1 MITDLQNKVKELEN
15 KIEQKDHQIKEL
27 QNDLSVIYELFLP
40 DILEKSYKKV
50 TYYIPIKK
58 AWEMIENNKEWIL
71 RDSPN
76 GYIKVK
82 VDSVY
87 KDWSSCYPINLFNG
101 NIIENTNDYGWA
113 SNPSLPACIQIEF
126 QNPLVVNII
135 SMTSRT
141 NPSYVGQSPR
151 TFNVY
156 GKNKDG
162 EFQIIGSF
170 KDEKWNVTEN
180 KLFRLYNS
188 TPFNFYK
195 IEFTETMGQTDVSFV
210 ELNLGYIKFN
220 Q

>member
-87 KDWSSCYPINLFNG
+87 KDGLQTHLYLLVYKLNFKILLWS
-101 NIIENTNDYGWA
+101 T
-113 SNPSLPACIQIEF
+113 
-126 QNPLVVNII
+126 
-135 SMTSRT
+135 
-141 NPSYVGQSPR
+141 
-151 TFNVY
+151 
-156 GKNKDG
+156 
-162 EFQIIGSF
+162 
-170 KDEKWNVTEN
+170 
-180 KLFRLYNS
+180 LYR
-188 TPFNFYK
+188 
-195 IEFTETMGQTDVSFV
+195 
-210 ELNLGYIKFN
+210 
-220 Q
+220 